1 MNESKKKTYGDY
13 MMYITGIKHP
23 LLALLAWRDYLG
35 FKSTNKNDFPSQFVQ
50 NKVLTEALNP
60 HILDALYKQLNFEL
74 TDELYDYFINCMW
87 EGSLKSIREYV
98 EGLKPAISTFE
109 KIEWLLKDERISLE
123 FCYDYKKLVGFK
135 IVFATYRT
143 PKTVSND

>member
-23 LLALLAWRDYLG
+23 LLALLAWRDYLRV
-35 FKSTNKNDFPSQFVQ
+35 KESNKKDFPSQFVQ

-87 EGSLKSIREYV
+87 KGSLSSIRKYAEKLKEAIIPFSKIEPLLGEGSFCIDLNGNS
-98 EGLKPAISTFE
+98 EGLYGFTLTFTCNS
-109 KIEWLLKDERISLE
+109 I
-123 FCYDYKKLVGFK
+123 
-135 IVFATYRT
+135 
-143 PKTVSND
+143 